1 MKHRA
6 KQNKSAANTPANILF
21 LPFNHQRT
29 SERCKN
35 QNEYRAETKTNHKT
49 FQFAFIW
56 WETETLNQIYGV
68 KYRKTLL
75 TLWEKYFKPKSKPTL
90 HTLWNLSKI

>member
-49 FQFAFIW
+49 FQFAFI
-56 WETETLNQIYGV
+56 
-68 KYRKTLL
+68 
-75 TLWEKYFKPKSKPTL
+75 
-90 HTLWNLSKI
+90 